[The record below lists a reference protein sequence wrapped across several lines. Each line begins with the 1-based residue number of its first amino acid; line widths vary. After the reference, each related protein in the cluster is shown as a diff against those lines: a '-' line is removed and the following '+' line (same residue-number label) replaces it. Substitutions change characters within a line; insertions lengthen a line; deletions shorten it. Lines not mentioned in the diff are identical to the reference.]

1 MDTMKEKWQSKVKAN
16 QLWVLGTL
24 ITLLI
29 VVSYFYYLV
38 LNRDWLVAIR
48 YLVEWLLKPYAIG
61 SFDSLSFSF
70 GGVLLTLSIFLLGF
84 SIALSLL
91 FNKKKR
97 TSGSSSTEFLCVSI
111 LTGYGFTGVFTMI
124 LAILGQLKAELMLL
138 WLAASIIIV
147 NIISY
152 KIKGVSVVHL
162 VSRRNF
168 SRARSFFVVGIT
180 AKHEHK
186 KLKIIVLI
194 GVGILFAFV
203 FFHALLFPVIEWD
216 AVVYH
221 AEISRL
227 WFIYSPDPPLMAG
240 PSVGIQMS
248 GNYPA
253 LFPAIGAFYD
263 ITLNQFNDIYLRL
276 VSPVVAIVLALL
288 VYESGKEIANI
299 TSGLVAVVLMAT
311 CPLFLMYSIWAT
323 SYMLLATY
331 VAASLFF
338 FIKGTRHNNKTYFF
352 IASLF
357 LGFTLSTSY
366 LGVMLLAF
374 YILVVLVKVWKKQFT
389 VKETLLYSIPVI
401 ATGSIQYIRNA
412 IVLGNPVYPQAHSFL
427 GGLFL
432 DNRIVDASLA
442 EISNNAMGYWFPW
455 SSPIDLF
462 LKQVHSIFFDKSLLP
477 ISSLLVIPGIFLAVK
492 KKDQQS
498 LLLGSWWFFVVALQ
512 LLQGWYWIRT
522 LLIILPA
529 AVLLTVWTIAN
540 SGVFKSTQSN
550 GLAPTKT
557 ATHDKYTSALKSP
570 KVLAVTLTIILCS
583 SFVFP
588 ALTLSFVGSK
598 TPTWPT
604 QLTSGYKY
612 DNAWLNIGNVN
623 GTLFNV
629 FDGDYSAWE
638 WLNNHLVKGEKVATF
653 DCRTY
658 YIDDPS
664 CIFYLDGKEAVPLY
678 EMTDLTSILDFLSE
692 ASVKYI
698 WLPSWV
704 VRDAS
709 QHPLYQQL
717 PFRQHLGSQYLPEI
731 QVFPPAF
738 NSILYEVRPQGGET
752 TELSVWYDV
761 IQEDNRTIVPADQ
774 SMTRLYISTSSLNET
789 TAYQV
794 NIHYL
799 DKGTEPAEINFW
811 NMTSNIWTI
820 GFSTIIRYNTDS
832 WRTHTFTISA
842 TSRNDSKFAVLG
854 VYANGVDFEFDYFQV
869 TPVQVNPTQISP
881 D

>member
-1 MDTMKEKWQSKVKAN
+1 METMREKWQLKVKAG
-16 QLWVLGTL
+16 QPWILGIL
-24 ITLLI
+24 MSLLI
-29 VVSYFYYLV
+29 VVSYLYYLA

-48 YLVEWLLKPYAIG
+48 YLVGWLLKPYAVG
-61 SFDSLSFSF
+61 SLESLSFSF

-91 FNKKKR
+91 FNKEKKPFE
-97 TSGSSSTEFLCVSI
+97 SSLTEFFCVSI
-111 LTGYGFTGVFTMI
+111 LTGYGLTGVFTMI
-124 LAILGQLKAELMLL
+124 LAILGQLKADLMLL

-147 NIISY
+147 NIASY
-152 KIKGVSVVHL
+152 KIKGISVVHL

-168 SRARSFFVVGIT
+168 SRARSFFVAGIK
-180 AKHEHK
+180 AKQEHK

-194 GVGILFAFV
+194 GLGILFAFM

-221 AEISRL
+221 AEVSRL

-248 GNYPA
+248 GNYPS

-263 ITLNQFNDIYLRL
+263 ITLNQFNDVYLRL
-276 VSPVVAIVLALL
+276 VSPVVAIILALL
-288 VYESGKEIANI
+288 VYESGKEIANK
-299 TSGLVAVVLMAT
+299 TSGLVAVVLMTA

-338 FIKGTRHNNKTYFF
+338 FIKGTKHNNKTYLF

-374 YILVVLVKVWKKQFT
+374 YILVVLVKIWKKQFT
-389 VKETLLYSIPVI
+389 VKETLLYSIPVL

-432 DNRIVDASLA
+432 DNRIIDASLA

-455 SSPIDLF
+455 SSPLDLF
-462 LKQVHSIFFDKSLLP
+462 LKQVYSIFFDKSLLP
-477 ISSLLVIPGIFLAVK
+477 ISSLLVIPGIYLAVK
-492 KKDQQS
+492 KRDQQS
-498 LLLGSWWFFVVALQ
+498 MLLGSWWFFVVALQ

-540 SGVFKSTQSN
+540 SGVFKAKRSN
-550 GLAPTKT
+550 DAAPTKT
-557 ATHDKYTSALKSP
+557 ATRGKYTRALKSP

-604 QLTSGYKY
+604 QLTSRYEY
-612 DNAWLNIGNVN
+612 DNAWLNIGSVN

-638 WLNNHLVKGEKVATF
+638 WLNSHLVKGEKVATF

-664 CIFYLDGKEAVPLY
+664 CIFYLDGKEAVSLY

-692 ASVKYI
+692 AGVKYI
-698 WLPSWV
+698 WFPSWV

-709 QHPLYQQL
+709 KHPLYDQL
-717 PFRQHLGSQYLPEI
+717 PLTHHLGSQYFPEI

-738 NSILYEVRPQGGET
+738 NSMLYEVKPQGGNA
-752 TELSVWYDV
+752 TELSVWYEV
-761 IQEDNRTIVPADQ
+761 IEEGNRTIVPANQ
-774 SMTRLYISTSSLNET
+774 SNTRLYISTSLLNET
-789 TAYQV
+789 TAYQIG
-794 NIHYL
+794 IHYL
-799 DKGTEPAEINFW
+799 DKGTEPVEFNFW
-811 NMTSNIWTI
+811 NITSNEWTI
-820 GFSTIIRYNTDS
+820 AFSTIIRNNTDG
-832 WRTHTFTISA
+832 WRTHTFTISE

-854 VYANGVDFEFDYFQV
+854 VYAHDVDFQFDYFQV
-869 TPVQVNPTQISP
+869 TPTQIKL